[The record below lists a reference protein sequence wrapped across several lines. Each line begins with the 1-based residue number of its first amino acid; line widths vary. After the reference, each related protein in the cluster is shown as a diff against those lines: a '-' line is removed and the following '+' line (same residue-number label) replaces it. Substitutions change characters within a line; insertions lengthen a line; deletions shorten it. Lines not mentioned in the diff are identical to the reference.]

1 MDVFKI
7 GWFWIEIEQRWHL
20 GSDAIAATDGRV
32 AARRDSAL
40 EKLRQTMDTGKASAQ
55 AANSWRFSFS
65 LEPGE
70 IEGTVT
76 VLFEKVK

>member
-1 MDVFKI
+1 
-7 GWFWIEIEQRWHL
+7 
-20 GSDAIAATDGRV
+20 V

-55 AANSWRFSFS
+55 VANSWRFSFS